1 MASARRNRILCW
13 LGFLL
18 IPLPSLRAQ
27 QGGIG
32 NLVGEIHLGRGDF
45 PGRIFVE
52 LQLRG
57 ATLAS
62 AYCDDEGKFGFSG
75 LSSNP
80 YHVVIQD
87 EHFYPIDQLAI
98 LDTSIS
104 TLLIVQVSLNPRAPI
119 KKESLPD
126 REHGSNPYL
135 VDTSEYRRRFPKKS
149 VKEFD
154 EGVKAEKNRKP
165 DQAVL
170 HYRNSIALA
179 PDFYLAHNSLGLVYL
194 TESLFNEAQSQ
205 FEQVIKISPN
215 DAMGYLNL
223 GNAMLLRQ
231 QYVTAVHWVGE
242 GLTRQPNSSFG
253 HFLMGTLFSRLGK
266 LEVSE
271 KELKRSLELD
281 PLMANAHLA
290 LVNLY
295 IQQKRTGDATTE
307 LRAFLAAFPNDSMAP
322 KARQVLINLEGGERK
337 DARSH

>member
-1 MASARRNRILCW
+1 MVHGRRKLVFCW
-13 LGFLL
+13 FIFFLV
-18 IPLPSLRAQ
+18 PVLRAQ

-45 PGRIFVE
+45 PGKILVE

-62 AYCDDEGKFGFSG
+62 AYCDDEGKFGFGG

-80 YHVVIQD
+80 YHIVIQD

-104 TLLIVQVSLNPRAPI
+104 TLLIVQVSLNPRVATKNDSP
-119 KKESLPD
+119 PD
-126 REHGSNPYL
+126 HDHSSNPYL
-135 VDTSEYRRRFPKKS
+135 VDTSEYRRRFPKKA

-154 EGVKAEKNRKP
+154 EGVKAEKNRKH
-165 DQAVL
+165 DDAVL
-170 HYRNSIALA
+170 HYQNSIVLA
-179 PDFYLAHNSLGLVYL
+179 PDFYLAHNNLGLVYL
-194 TESLFNEAQSQ
+194 TESLFSEAQSQ

-295 IQQKRTGDATTE
+295 IQQKRTRDAATE
-307 LRAFLAAFPNDSMAP
+307 LRTFLATFPDDSMAP
-322 KARQVLINLEGGERK
+322 KARQVLIKLEEGATK
-337 DARSH
+337 DARQH